1 MSGFIFDL
9 DGVLVDTA
17 KFHFEAWR
25 ELARDLGFDMDETFN
40 ETLKGV
46 SRMESLEKILQK
58 GNIDASSDQKLSWAE
73 QKNQSYLARVQ
84 KMTKADVLPGVLA
97 FLEKS
102 KQLKIPMAVGSAS
115 KNAVAILTLTEI
127 KDYFQVI
134 IDGNQISKGKPDPEV
149 FLLAAKTLQLSPAL
163 CVVFEDAEAGI
174 EAALA
179 AGMYAVGVGDL
190 EKADEMI
197 SGFEGQDPEQF
208 ILDPL

>member
-1 MSGFIFDL
+1 
-9 DGVLVDTA
+9 
-17 KFHFEAWR
+17 
-25 ELARDLGFDMDETFN
+25 
-40 ETLKGV
+40 
-46 SRMESLEKILQK
+46 
-58 GNIDASSDQKLSWAE
+58 
-73 QKNQSYLARVQ
+73 
-84 KMTKADVLPGVLA
+84 MTKADVLPGVLA

-134 IDGNQISKGKPDPEV
+134 IDGNKISKGKPDPEV
-149 FLLAAKTLQLSPAL
+149 FLLAANALQLSPAQ

-179 AGMYAVGVGDL
+179 AGMYAVGVGEL

>member
-1 MSGFIFDL
+1 
-9 DGVLVDTA
+9 
-17 KFHFEAWR
+17 
-25 ELARDLGFDMDETFN
+25 
-40 ETLKGV
+40 
-46 SRMESLEKILQK
+46 
-58 GNIDASSDQKLSWAE
+58 
-73 QKNQSYLARVQ
+73 
-84 KMTKADVLPGVLA
+84 MTKADVLPGVLA

>member
-17 KFHFEAWR
+17 KFHFKAWR
-25 ELARDLGFDMDETFN
+25 ELARDLGFDIDETFN

-58 GNIDASSDQKLSWAE
+58 GNKDASSDQKLSWAE

-149 FLLAAKTLQLSPAL
+149 FLLAANALQLSPAQ

-179 AGMYAVGVGDL
+179 AGMYAVGVGEL